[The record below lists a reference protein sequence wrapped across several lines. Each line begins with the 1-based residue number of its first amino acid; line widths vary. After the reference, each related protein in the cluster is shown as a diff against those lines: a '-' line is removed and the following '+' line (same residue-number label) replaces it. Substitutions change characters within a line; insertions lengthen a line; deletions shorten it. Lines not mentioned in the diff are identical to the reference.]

1 MTIILVWVT
10 AHCFPVRHSLLC
22 STRMFLLLN
31 AQKRD
36 KIPNFLSVTILVKT
50 TEHYF
55 SLVLFIV
62 LYKVILIFESC
73 G

>member
-31 AQKRD
+31 AEKRD
-36 KIPNFLSVTILVKT
+36 KVPKFLKCVHTSQNYRALLFFGAVYCAVQGDSNF
-50 TEHYF
+50 
-55 SLVLFIV
+55 
-62 LYKVILIFESC
+62 
-73 G
+73 